1 MKSYKL
7 MLDFYG
13 MRLVDESTG
22 EVAHA
27 PNWEDRF
34 RNLNRFLLS
43 FFSICIFQLMLFQD
57 F

>member
-22 EVAHA
+22 ELERA
-27 PNWEDRF
+27 PNWKDRF

-43 FFSICIFQLMLFQD
+43 YCFLFVGLN
-57 F
+57 